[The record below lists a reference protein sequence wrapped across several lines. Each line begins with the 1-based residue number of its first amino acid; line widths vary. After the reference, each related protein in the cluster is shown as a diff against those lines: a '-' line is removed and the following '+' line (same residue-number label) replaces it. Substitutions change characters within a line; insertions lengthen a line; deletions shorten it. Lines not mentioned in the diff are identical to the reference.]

1 MTVSKDLLLSILSMD
16 AYNRG
21 YNPGISGLN
30 DTSNGSV
37 KVGNAT
43 VSFNLQDAGTVFSA
57 AAQAAGFYA
66 VAYKLDQAVDT
77 IASGTTITSYRG
89 TDDLPQELGPVDF
102 GISYFQS
109 FQQQQVLM
117 AAQFYD
123 SVKSRSHPQT

>member
-1 MTVSKDLLLSILSMD
+1 MTMSKDLFLSILSMD
-16 AYNRG
+16 SYNRG
-21 YNPGISGLN
+21 YNPGMVGLSATSG
-30 DTSNGSV
+30 THIGS
-37 KVGNAT
+37 AT
-43 VSFNLQDAGTVFSA
+43 ITRNSEDPQGVT
-57 AAQAAGFYA
+57 QAAGFYA

-77 IASGTTITSYRG
+77 IASGTTIISYRG

-109 FQQQQVLM
+109 FQQQQILM